1 MLARIKTFISFITQ
15 SRMTCNFMIS
25 MTSNNTSHFPVLL
38 KTRSGDAFAELY
50 DKYSGAIY
58 SIICKMVTTTNIA
71 EELLQDVFVKVWKN
85 SDKYDESKGS
95 LFTWMLQITRNT
107 CIDYL
112 RTGQH
117 KMQLN
122 TDTQLERHETIA
134 TSNEIHYNTENTE
147 LRGLAF
153 KLEYKYR
160 QIIDLV
166 YFWGYSQE
174 EVSQMLN
181 IPLGTVKTRSR
192 TGLQQLRDLYHQ
204 TNS

>member
-1 MLARIKTFISFITQ
+1 MLSVRPNDT
-15 SRMTCNFMIS
+15 ML
-25 MTSNNTSHFPVLL
+25 PELL
-38 KTRSGDAFAELY
+38 KTKSREAFSKLY

-58 SIICKMVTTTNIA
+58 GIIYKMIQKQNIA

-85 SDKYDESKGS
+85 IDKYESTKGA

-112 RTGQH
+112 RTKEH
-117 KMQLN
+117 K
-122 TDTQLERHETIA
+122 RKFY
-134 TSNEIHYNTENTE
+134 NEINLQETLPTPEVQYNSENSE
-147 LRGLAF
+147 LRNLAY
-153 KLEYKYR
+153 KLDIKYR

-174 EVSQMLN
+174 EVSKMLN

-192 TGLQQLRDLYHQ
+192 TGLQELRNLYQNINKIHQ
-204 TNS
+204 A